1 MHLEL
6 SDIDDSER
14 RLTRT
19 ERWRVALFAVSGILV
34 VMGIGAAELL
44 LMG

>member
-1 MHLEL
+1 MSLEL
-6 SDIDDSER
+6 SDIDDSEC

-19 ERWRVALFAVSGILV
+19 EMWRVTLFGVGGILV

-44 LMG
+44 LIG